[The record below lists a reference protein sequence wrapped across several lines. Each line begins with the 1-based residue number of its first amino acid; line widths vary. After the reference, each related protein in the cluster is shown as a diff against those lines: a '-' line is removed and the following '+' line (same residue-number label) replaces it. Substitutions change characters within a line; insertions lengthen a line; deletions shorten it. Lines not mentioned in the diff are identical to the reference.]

1 MATYSLN
8 VPKKGLTSP
17 SSWGSR
23 NAVKNQ
29 LDGIIT
35 KYSGF
40 LKFASE
46 NSKIPLE
53 VLASFIA
60 VESGGNPSAG
70 AAGHVTQGLMQWNR
84 NYTQNTLQAE
94 YKMGRLTP
102 AEKDKL
108 ASYGIKFD
116 SKGNTRVI
124 TNADQLKPE
133 LNILI
138 GSILLGQYTDG
149 FFDGGKMRKDSAGN
163 KINWANSNGELRL
176 DRIISVYNAGAYGD
190 TGKKAIYGDY
200 PDALSLS
207 KAVNP
212 ITRAYIGKILGLNGA
227 MDVATSDLSSRFRDL
242 A

>member
-23 NAVKNQ
+23 NAVKTQ
-29 LDGIIT
+29 LDGILT

-53 VLASFIA
+53 ILASFIA
-60 VESGGNPSAG
+60 VESGGNPTAG
-70 AAGHVTQGLMQWNR
+70 GSGSMTQGLMQWNR
-84 NYTQNTLQAE
+84 QYADNIIEAE
-94 YKMGRLTP
+94 KRMGRMTP
-102 AEKDKL
+102 AEEAKLKQYGFTFDK
-108 ASYGIKFD
+108 AGQTRKF
-116 SKGNTRVI
+116 TQ
-124 TNADQLKPE
+124 ADLVKPE
-133 LNILI
+133 LNILV

-163 KINWANSNGELRL
+163 KINWANSNGELRI
-176 DRIISVYNAGAYGD
+176 DRIIAVYNAGAYGD